1 MVLEKSRS
9 EFYSGRGCSFRR
21 VDGTALGNA
30 RQNPDSH
37 WDFGGQGGP
46 TTLQEM
52 ELRRLR
58 PARPSLPPIHEWFS

>member
-21 VDGTALGNA
+21 VDGTALGEA
-30 RQNPDSH
+30 RLRPDSH
-37 WDFGGQGGP
+37 RDFGGQGGP

-52 ELRRLR
+52 ELRRSGPVR
-58 PARPSLPPIHEWFS
+58 RSSLFWNAGGN